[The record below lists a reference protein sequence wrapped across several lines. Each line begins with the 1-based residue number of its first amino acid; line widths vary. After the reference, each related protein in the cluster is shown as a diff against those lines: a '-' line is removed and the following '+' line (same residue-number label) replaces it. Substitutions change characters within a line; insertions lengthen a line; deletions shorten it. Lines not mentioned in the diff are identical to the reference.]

1 MPFEFL
7 EDIATSDIAFK
18 AWGNDL
24 PETFIA
30 SAEAT
35 LNVMVEELDSI
46 RPQEERQLKLQNE
59 ALDMLLFDLL
69 QELIY
74 FKDAEKLLLRIG
86 QLRIKEG
93 KQGHLLEG
101 IAQGEKIDPDRH
113 HMRVDVKAV
122 TLHRFQ
128 LEKKDQGWEALV
140 ILDI

>member
-1 MPFEFL
+1 MPYEFL
-7 EDIATSDIAFK
+7 EEIATADIAFK
-18 AWGNDL
+18 AWGKDL
-24 PETFIA
+24 SETFIA
-30 SAEAT
+30 AAEAT

-46 RPQEERQLKLQNE
+46 RPQEERQLKLKNE

-74 FKDAEKLLLRIG
+74 FKDAEKLLLRIS
-86 QLRIKEG
+86 QLKIKEG
-93 KQGHLLEG
+93 KQGHFLEG
-101 IAQGEKIDPDRH
+101 IAQGEKIDPNRH
-113 HMRVDVKAV
+113 RMRVDVKAV

>member
-7 EDIATSDIAFK
+7 EEIATSDIAFK
-18 AWGNDL
+18 AWGKDL
-24 PETFIA
+24 PETFIGA
-30 SAEAT
+30 ADAT

-46 RPQEERQLKLQNE
+46 RPKEERQLRLKNE

-74 FKDAEKLLLRIG
+74 FKDAEKLLLRIS
-86 QLRIKEG
+86 QLKIKEE

-101 IAQGEKIDPDRH
+101 IAQGEKIDPNRH
-113 HMRVDVKAV
+113 RMRVDVKAV

>member
-1 MPFEFL
+1 
-7 EDIATSDIAFK
+7 
-18 AWGNDL
+18 
-24 PETFIA
+24 
-30 SAEAT
+30 
-35 LNVMVEELDSI
+35 MVEEPLHQPRGTSI
-46 RPQEERQLKLQNE
+46 KLKNE

-74 FKDAEKLLLRIG
+74 FKDAEKLLLRIS
-86 QLRIKEG
+86 QLKIKEE

-101 IAQGEKIDPDRH
+101 IAQGEKIDPNRH
-113 HMRVDVKAV
+113 RMRVDVKAV

>member
-7 EDIATSDIAFK
+7 EEIATSDIAFK
-18 AWGNDL
+18 AWGKDL

-30 SAEAT
+30 GAEAT

-46 RPQEERQLKLQNE
+46 RPQEERQLKLKNE

-74 FKDAEKLLLRIG
+74 FKDAEKLLLRIS
-86 QLRIKEG
+86 QLKIKQG

-113 HMRVDVKAV
+113 RMRVDLKAV